1 MEMKEA
7 LKKLPRKPGIYL
19 MKNSLGTIIY
29 VGKAKDL
36 KNRVSQYLHKNK
48 DNSPK
53 VNEMIAHIHS
63 FEYITTDTELEALL
77 LECKTIKELKP
88 QYNRLLKNHKG
99 YHYIKVSIHDKY
111 PKISMVVLK
120 ENDDSLYLGP
130 FSSEGSVEKT
140 IEFARDYFAI
150 RKCTSNH
157 KVNLSEC
164 LNFHLGSCT
173 GPCSGNVSQ
182 ADYRKQINQ
191 AILFLEGNDAAP
203 LKALHEKMNVASL
216 NLDFERAANYRD
228 QIRGIRHVLNK
239 QKVIKVSKSGRNLIA
254 VEKFEGSYSKMLL
267 IKGNRLLHA
276 ELIDLTE
283 CNRTDFK
290 KKLRTLIETFFKQL
304 QKEKQDCFSQEDIDE
319 AQIIYSYLR
328 KKSSNINCVKI
339 PSSRM
344 DGINYEKIT
353 ELLI

>member
-7 LKKLPRKPGIYL
+7 LKKLPGTPGIYL
-19 MKNSLGTIIY
+19 MKNSLGAIIY

-36 KNRVSQYLHKNK
+36 KSRVSQYFRINK

-63 FEYITTDTELEALL
+63 FDYITTDTELEALL

-99 YHYIKVSIHDKY
+99 YRYIKVSIQDKY
-111 PKISMVVLK
+111 PKISMAVLK
-120 ENDDSLYLGP
+120 GKDDSLYLGP

-140 IEFARDYFAI
+140 IEFVRDYFAI

-173 GPCSGNVSQ
+173 GPCLGNVSQ

-203 LKALHEKMNVASL
+203 LKALHEKMNLASS

-228 QIRGIRHVLNK
+228 QIRAIHHVLNK
-239 QKVIKVSKSGRNLIA
+239 QKVIKVSRNGRNLIA
-254 VEKFEGSYSKMLL
+254 VEKFEGSFCKLLL
-267 IKGNRLLHA
+267 IKGNRLLYA
-276 ELIDLTE
+276 ELIDLSE
-283 CNRTDFK
+283 CKKTDFK
-290 KKLRTLIETFFKQL
+290 IKLKTLIETFFKHL
-304 QKEKQDCFSQEDIDE
+304 QKENQDCLGQEDIDE

-328 KKSSNINCVKI
+328 KKSNNINCVEI
-339 PSSRM
+339 PSSRIG
-344 DGINYEKIT
+344 GINYEKIT